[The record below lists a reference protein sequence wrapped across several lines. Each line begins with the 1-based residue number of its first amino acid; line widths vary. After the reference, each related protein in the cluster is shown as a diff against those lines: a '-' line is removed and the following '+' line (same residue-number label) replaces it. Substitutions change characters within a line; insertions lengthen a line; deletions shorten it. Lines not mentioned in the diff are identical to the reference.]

1 MSKHTPGPWEM
12 RLSDNAT
19 PFILHG
25 KDAHLYDIDD
35 LDHLVCV
42 MPAEIMR
49 DFNSFANANLI
60 AAAPEMLE
68 ALKHCYDLL
77 GRYEINRID
86 GDEIADEAASIIRS
100 AITKA
105 TGEVL
110 PW

>member
-1 MSKHTPGPWEM
+1 MSKHTPGPWVAD
-12 RLSDNAT
+12 DNEGFSMWKIYSRMSPSGSGIPG
-19 PFILHG
+19 PF
-25 KDAHLYDIDD
+25 
-35 LDHLVCV
+35 V
-42 MPAEIMR
+42 AEVIG
-49 DFNSFANANLI
+49 DSAEADANASLI
-60 AAAPEMLE
+60 AAAPEMLD

-100 AITKA
+100 VITKA

>member
-1 MSKHTPGPWEM
+1 MSKHTPGPWH
-12 RLSDNAT
+12 LDVLAHTLTDTGDYDNRWIVRGNNRERIADM
-19 PFILHG
+19 FEEG
-25 KDAHLYDIDD
+25 DQAD
-35 LDHLVCV
+35 
-42 MPAEIMR
+42 
-49 DFNSFANANLI
+49 ANAQLI
-60 AAAPEMLE
+60 AAAPEMLD

>member
-1 MSKHTPGPWEM
+1 MSEHTPGPW
-12 RLSDNAT
+12 RSIIGYDGSHT
-19 PFILHG
+19 ILTG
-25 KDAHLYDIDD
+25 KDYSLQ
-35 LDHLVCV
+35 CV
-42 MPAEIMR
+42 ALIKSTPTCQADAR
-49 DFNSFANANLI
+49 LI